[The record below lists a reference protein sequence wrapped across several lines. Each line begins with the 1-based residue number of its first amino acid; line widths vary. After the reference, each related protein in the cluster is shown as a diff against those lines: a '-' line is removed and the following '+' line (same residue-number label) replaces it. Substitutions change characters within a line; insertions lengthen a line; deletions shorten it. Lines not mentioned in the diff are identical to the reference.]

1 MDAMLY
7 WGLALMGIALL
18 ITIVEIF
25 VPTGGVLAAVS
36 AILAISG
43 VVCLF
48 RYDLTWGLIGLGVV
62 MFGGPAIM
70 YGGLNVW
77 SNTAMGRKALGT
89 PTEEE
94 EQAQR
99 LAEER
104 AQDERMKLLNATG
117 VTLTELRPV
126 GMVNIAGQRH
136 SALAEAGFIRAGAPI
151 RVTVVESH
159 AIRVREEPPSA

>member
-7 WGLALMGIALL
+7 WGLALMGLALL

-62 MFGGPAIM
+62 LFGGPTIM
-70 YGGLNVW
+70 YGGLNIW
-77 SNTAMGRKALGT
+77 SNTPMGRKALGA

-104 AQDERMKLLNATG
+104 EQDQRMKLLNATG
-117 VTLTELRPV
+117 VALTELRPV
-126 GMVNIAGQRH
+126 GMVKIGADRH
-136 SALAEAGFIRAGAPI
+136 SALAEAGFIRAGAPV

-159 AIRVREEPPSA
+159 AIRVREEPPVV